1 MVAAN
6 RFAGR
11 RFGKVRP
18 PSSGP
23 AEPSAREWCHRP
35 SAFIVLSLLA
45 FRPFACSLRYV
56 PVRYLLLTFVL
67 SSSCR
72 LRLAR
77 CLLHIL
83 RCVRV
88 SAPTTTITTSFL
100 CFKTGFLLV
109 LVLARAVRD
118 IDWNPL
124 RAVVNNRNEEVLC
137 LHSRRL
143 PVFK

>member
-35 SAFIVLSLLA
+35 SSAFIVLSLLA

-83 RCVRV
+83 RCVR
-88 SAPTTTITTSFL
+88 SASACVCPNSITTSFL
-100 CFKTGFLLV
+100 CFKTGFQLV
-109 LVLARAVRD
+109 LVSVRAVRG
-118 IDWNPL
+118 ID
-124 RAVVNNRNEEVLC
+124 C
-137 LHSRRL
+137 S
-143 PVFK
+143 